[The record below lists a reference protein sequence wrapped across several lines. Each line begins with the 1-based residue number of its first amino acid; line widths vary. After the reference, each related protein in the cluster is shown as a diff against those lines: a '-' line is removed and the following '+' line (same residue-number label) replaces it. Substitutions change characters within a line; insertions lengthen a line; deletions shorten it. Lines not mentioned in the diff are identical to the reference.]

1 MTMISGMSGLAPL
14 NCLLLCATI
23 VLLAQSRLIVVWRSM
38 TESTRA
44 TLTVVPWQSL
54 LSFLLQASWY
64 LWQRQLHLWQRYL
77 WQRQQFR
84 IKHVLQQLKDEH
96 IEQLEREKERFAI
109 HNQFRT
115 KYLLPCR
122 RQKGHD
128 KTLTKDETGHGS
140 DSITPLAVIHDDS
153 FGSGKRSAKRRRGC
167 STSSSYG
174 VKGSALSD
182 IISSAQKH
190 LLPRRRQK

>member
-1 MTMISGMSGLAPL
+1 MISGMSGLAPL

-44 TLTVVPWQSL
+44 TLTVVPWQSFIIIL
-54 LSFLLQASWY
+54 IAGFLVSS
-64 LWQRQLHLWQRYL
+64 QLHL